1 MRAFLLISHGPLAP
15 SMKESV
21 QMIAGEHDNLF
32 AASLNFDDSPESFGE
47 KLAALEPALAAYDDV
62 VIFTDLYGGSPG
74 NTAITRYMN
83 DPKKTLISGM
93 NFPMI
98 LTALLEEGAE
108 IPYLMETGRQG
119 ILDIRTMLA
128 SMSDDED

>member
-1 MRAFLLISHGPLAP
+1 
-15 SMKESV
+15 MKESV